1 LNNLTQRI
9 ISGLIGSAIL
19 VGSIIYSS
27 HSFFIAFLLIS
38 VFMQHEYNRHVTVN
52 KHVSQLVASILNVT
66 FSTLSYLY
74 VIGMVDENYLLLLF
88 PFSLLILI
96 TSLYDKAEMA
106 FKTSS
111 NLVFAMIY
119 VVLPF
124 ILFIQLP
131 FMTGEGYVFAIP
143 LGVMLFLWA
152 GDTGAYFAGKS
163 FGKTKLFERISPK
176 KTWEGAIGG
185 LLFALLM
192 SYIVA
197 YFFKSLT
204 LTNWM
209 IIGLI
214 TFVFGAFGD
223 LVESL
228 FKRNIG
234 IKDSG
239 RLIPGHGGFLDRF
252 DGLLLAAP
260 MVYIYLKLFVN

>member
-1 LNNLTQRI
+1 MNNLTQRV

-19 VGSIIYSS
+19 IGSTIYSS
-27 HSFFIAFLLIS
+27 HTFFITYLLIS

-52 KHVSQLVASILNVT
+52 KHVSQFVATALNVI

-74 VIGMVDENYLLLLF
+74 MIGYVQENYLFLIF
-88 PFSLLILI
+88 PFALIILI

-106 FKTSS
+106 FQTSS
-111 NLVFAMIY
+111 NLIFALVY
-119 VVLPF
+119 VALPF
-124 ILFIQLP
+124 ILFMKIP
-131 FMTGEGYVFAIP
+131 FMINGEYVYALPI
-143 LGVMLFLWA
+143 GVMLFLWA
-152 GDTGAYFAGKS
+152 GDSGAYFVGKS
-163 FGKTKLFERISPK
+163 LGKRKLFERISPK
-176 KTWEGAIGG
+176 KTWEGTIGG
-185 LLFALLM
+185 LLSSLVFAFIVSRIFNELSLM
-192 SYIVA
+192 EWATIA
-197 YFFKSLT
+197 T
-204 LTNWM
+204 
-209 IIGLI
+209 I